1 MFYEVYPS
9 LLQILS
15 KMNTQVTKEI
25 LFHYFSGR
33 ATVFQKQ
40 TIEDWA
46 KDPGNREVFFS
57 HLSAWE
63 KENAQ
68 YEPDTAAA
76 FDRHKERMSVFKAD
90 SRDDEHEKTGLGR
103 RFNFLMVASVVVL
116 LLAGAW
122 FFRENIMFDIYKT
135 GYGQIRS
142 LQLQDGSK
150 VVMNANSELKVPRFG
165 FGNSTRQ
172 VELTGEADF
181 SVTHRADN
189 RKFVVTTDR
198 NFEVVVFGTE
208 FVINTRRKGAKVV
221 LNKGSVQL
229 RYQEGTAQKN
239 MMMKPGDLVTLDER
253 NQASIRQVAST
264 QQHSAWKEHRLVFDQ
279 TTLAEVAQ
287 MFEDNYGL
295 KVEIPDSELAGWT
308 ISGSF
313 SADNS
318 EELLQTLTEAAGLTY
333 RKEGNRIIIST
344 DH

>member
-1 MFYEVYPS
+1 
-9 LLQILS
+9 
-15 KMNTQVTKEI
+15 MNTQVTKEI
-25 LFHYFSGR
+25 LFNYFSGR

-40 TIEDWA
+40 MIEDWT
-46 KDPGNREVFFS
+46 KDQTNREVFFS
-57 HLSAWE
+57 QLAAWE
-63 KENAQ
+63 KENTQ
-68 YEPDTAAA
+68 YEPHTVAA
-76 FDRHKERMSVFKAD
+76 FDRHKKRMSAFNAATAEEVQEETAP
-90 SRDDEHEKTGLGR
+90 RR
-103 RFNFLMVASVVVL
+103 RFSFLMVASIVVL

-165 FGNSTRQ
+165 FGSSTRK
-172 VELTGEADF
+172 VSLTGEADF

-189 RKFVVTTDR
+189 QKFVVTTDR

-208 FVINTRRKGAKVV
+208 FVINTRKKGAKVV

-229 RYQEGTAQKN
+229 RYQEGNAQKN
-239 MMMKPGDLVTLDER
+239 MMMKPGDLVTLDEK
-253 NQASIRQVAST
+253 NQASIRQVASV
-264 QQHSAWKEHRLVFDQ
+264 QQHSAWKEHRLVFEQ

-295 KVEIPDSELAGWT
+295 KVEVPDSELAGWT